1 MTPAIPPP
9 PTPALAGLRV
19 IDLSRVLA
27 GPLCAQMLAD
37 HGALV
42 IKVEPPGGDETRQF
56 GPPFDAAGQ
65 AAYFGALNRGK
76 RSIGLDLSRPGGRA
90 VVERLIADADVLI
103 ENFLPGTMEKWGLG
117 FEKVLAPRHPRLI
130 YCGISGFG
138 ADGPLGGLPGYDAV
152 LQAMCGVMSING
164 TPDSGPLRVG
174 IPVVD
179 FLTGYNAMVGVLLAH
194 AARERSGL
202 GQRVEATLF
211 DTGLSMLL
219 PHAANWMA
227 SGQTPQR
234 LGSAHPNISPYDRYT
249 ASDGELFL
257 GVVNDGQFQRFC
269 ACVARPDLAT
279 DPRFT
284 NNRGRVENRAA
295 LRTQIEGTLAAYKVA
310 DLCEQLMRK
319 GIPAGAV
326 NSVPQ
331 AFAQAHAA
339 HRAMAVDHDG
349 HRSLGIP
356 VKLSANPGRPGNRP
370 PLFSEHADEIL
381 TELGY
386 SRPQID
392 VLRGEGM
399 VLSGAAKGP
408 GAAS

>member
-1 MTPAIPPP
+1 MADSSSLASGA
-9 PTPALAGLRV
+9 ALAGLRV
-19 IDLSRVLA
+19 VDLSRVLA

-37 HGALV
+37 HGATV

-56 GPPFDAAGQ
+56 GPPFDALGH

-76 RSIGLDLSRPGGRA
+76 RSIGLDLSRPAGRR
-90 VVERLIADADVLI
+90 VLEQMLQGADVLI

-117 FEKVLAPRHPRLI
+117 YETVLAPRHPRLI

-138 ADGPLGGLPGYDAV
+138 ADGPLGGMPGYDAV

-164 TPDSGPLRVG
+164 TPESGPLRVG

-194 AARERSGL
+194 AARERSGR

-234 LGSAHPNISPYDRYT
+234 MGSAHPNLSPYDRFHG
-249 ASDGELFL
+249 SDGELFL
-257 GVVNDGQFQRFC
+257 GVVNDGQFRRFC
-269 ACVARPDLAT
+269 ECVARPDLAS

-284 NNRGRVENRAA
+284 DNPGRLAHRSA
-295 LRTQIEGTLAAYKVA
+295 LRAEIEKILAGYSVA
-310 DLCEQLMRK
+310 DLCQQLMRR
-319 GIPAGAV
+319 GVPAGPV

-331 AFAQAHAA
+331 AFAQAHTA

-349 HRSLGIP
+349 HKSLGLP
-356 VKLSANPGRPGNRP
+356 VKLSANPGKPGDRP
-370 PLFSEHADEIL
+370 PKFSEHADSIL
-381 TELGY
+381 TELGH
-386 SRPQID
+386 SRAQID
-392 VLRGEGM
+392 ALRAEGAVL
-399 VLSGAAKGP
+399 GP
-408 GAAS
+408 KA

>member
-1 MTPAIPPP
+1 MN
-9 PTPALAGLRV
+9 PTAPTTSPSALAGLRV
-19 IDLSRVLA
+19 VDLSRVLA

-37 HGALV
+37 HGAQV
-42 IKVEPPGGDETRQF
+42 IKVEPPSGDETRGF
-56 GPPFDAAGQ
+56 GPPFIAPDQ

-76 RSIGLDLSRPGGRA
+76 RSIGLDLSRPAGRA
-90 VVERLIADADVLI
+90 VVERMLEGADVLI

-117 FEKVLAPRHPRLI
+117 YEAVLAQRHPRLI

-174 IPVVD
+174 VPVVD

-194 AARERSGL
+194 AARERSSR

-234 LGSAHPNISPYDRYT
+234 LGSAHPNISPYDRY
-249 ASDGELFL
+249 AAADGELFL

-269 ACVARPDLAT
+269 ACIERPDLAG
-279 DPRFT
+279 DSRFT
-284 NNRGRVENRAA
+284 SNGGRLGNRAA
-295 LRTQIEGTLAAYKVA
+295 LRAELEGTLAKYTVA
-310 DLCEQLMRK
+310 DLCDQLMRR
-319 GIPAGAV
+319 GVPAGAV
-326 NSVPQ
+326 NDIP
-331 AFAQAHAA
+331 HALTQPHA
-339 HRAMAVDHDG
+339 LHRKMAVEHDG
-349 HRSLGIP
+349 HKSLGIP
-356 VKLSANPGRPGNRP
+356 VKLSANPGQPGNRP
-370 PLFSEHADEIL
+370 PRFSEHAEAIL
-381 TELGY
+381 AELGY
-386 SRPQID
+386 SRVQID
-392 VLRGEGM
+392 ALCAEGAVL
-399 VLSGAAKGP
+399 AAKN
-408 GAAS
+408 

>member
-1 MTPAIPPP
+1 MNSPPAPA

-19 IDLSRVLA
+19 VDLSRVLA

-37 HGALV
+37 HGAQV
-42 IKVEPPGGDETRQF
+42 IKVEPPGGDETRLF
-56 GPPFDAAGQ
+56 GPPFIAPDQ

-76 RSIGLDLSRPGGRA
+76 RSIGLDLSRPAGRE
-90 VVERLIADADVLI
+90 VVGRMLEGADVVI

-117 FEKVLAPRHPRLI
+117 YEAVLAPRHPGLI

-138 ADGPLGGLPGYDAV
+138 ADGPLGGMPGYDAV

-194 AARERSGL
+194 AARERSGR

-211 DTGLSMLL
+211 DTGLSMLV

-227 SGQTPQR
+227 SGKTPQR
-234 LGSAHPNISPYDRYT
+234 LGSAHPNISPYDRY
-249 ASDGELFL
+249 AAADGDVFL

-269 ACVARPDLAT
+269 ACIERPDLAA

-284 NNRGRVENRAA
+284 RNPGRLENRAA
-295 LRTQIEGTLAAYKVA
+295 LRAELERTLARYPSAQ
-310 DLCEQLMRK
+310 LCEQLMRN
-319 GIPAGAV
+319 GVPAGPV
-326 NSVPQ
+326 NDVPHALQ
-331 AFAQAHAA
+331 QPHAA
-339 HRAMAVDHDG
+339 HRGMFVDVDG
-349 HRSLGIP
+349 HKSLGLP
-356 VKLSANPGRPGNRP
+356 VKLAANPGAPGRRP
-370 PLFSEHADEIL
+370 PHFSEHAQDIL
-381 TELGY
+381 AELGY
-386 SRPQID
+386 SAAQIEALRTEGA
-392 VLRGEGM
+392 VLTP
-399 VLSGAAKGP
+399 A
-408 GAAS
+408 